1 MMPAFAY
8 FRVARA
14 DKAVSTSKRVANKDA
29 GHAGVQLVLGVI
41 ARQQGNDKRADIR
54 REINTLLD
62 ARIVEEKSY
71 QEYRHTGLISGLVV
85 FGFQFQRNGIHAVA
99 LPGRHRAVRKHVP
112 QMRITACTQYLGS
125 FHQHRPVRFRRH

>member
-1 MMPAFAY
+1 MM
-8 FRVARA
+8 
-14 DKAVSTSKRVANKDA
+14 
-29 GHAGVQLVLGVI
+29 GVI
-41 ARQQGNDKRADIR
+41 AWQKGKNERVDIR

-62 ARIVEEKSY
+62 TRIVEEKLY

-85 FGFQFQRNGIHAVA
+85 LGFQFQRNGIHAVA

-112 QMRITACTQYLGS
+112 QMRITACAQYLGT